1 MKKTLI
7 TTVIIIGC
15 LGAQTFANDCSTVQ
29 GNEQSLITRYEGM
42 TEYHKFLSKE
52 GFITIISNL
61 KAYCCSQNLI
71 ECSENEKANL
81 PEKNYPES
89 PYMFDHLIDMTMRR
103 LDGIPSLAYGKDVD
117 PMAKFRRETID
128 AIAADPTGAQAMTVE
143 DKFAT
148 YRSLDRKKTKN
159 IKERVLPNYDTTN
172 TELLSLADK
181 YNKLCEINKLLYK
194 DIQDNQSII
203 VGEYSE
209 SNSFYRKCETMVRER
224 IQRETQ
230 YTKLLMIQKS
240 TQMLTETTKEYTK
253 THFVEEKLMGL
264 RNLITKVKD
273 FFQTIVQQAPASKVC
288 N

>member
-1 MKKTLI
+1 M
-7 TTVIIIGC
+7 
-15 LGAQTFANDCSTVQ
+15 D
-29 GNEQSLITRYEGM
+29 
-42 TEYHKFLSKE
+42 
-52 GFITIISNL
+52 
-61 KAYCCSQNLI
+61 
-71 ECSENEKANL
+71 
-81 PEKNYPES
+81 
-89 PYMFDHLIDMTMRR
+89 
-103 LDGIPSLAYGKDVD
+103 
-117 PMAKFRRETID
+117 
-128 AIAADPTGAQAMTVE
+128 
-143 DKFAT
+143 
-148 YRSLDRKKTKN
+148 
-159 IKERVLPNYDTTN
+159 
-172 TELLSLADK
+172 DK
-181 YNKLCEINKLLYK
+181 YNKLCEINKLIYK

-240 TQMLTETTKEYTK
+240 TQILNETTKAYTK